1 MKNYAGSFN
10 ADSCTQICTL
20 SSRFCMHHADF
31 AYRKQ
36 VLHTQHET
44 GPALNAYDYETILH
58 HRHTVKEKRI
68 V

>member
-1 MKNYAGSFN
+1 
-10 ADSCTQICTL
+10 
-20 SSRFCMHHADF
+20 MHHADF